1 MTLFHS
7 CNAWDNGRGKF
18 VIWPLIR
25 ELLVP
30 ATGAVCR
37 RHQRTPRSPPTRR
50 NTYIYACKWINECK
64 RRGRTVQKEG
74 KKKTKYYKIEKT
86 LKERTTEI
94 GNMLYMLCSHT
105 YNFIY
110 WFWFGAAAAI
120 KWFFFL
126 YYSRQPDWPVIAC
139 ADLYRL
145 CDITTIPVWYWYY
158 YTEWTTSQRHTL
170 CIKISRRLTD
180 FCVTLIHSFRVSR
193 ASSQQRPASWLQA
206 ICILC
211 VSGGNDLDFD
221 GPFGVNPSVIA
232 VVRWSRPTFLSVY

>member
-120 KWFFFL
+120 KWFFFSVL
-126 YYSRQPDWPVIAC
+126 FSPAGLAGNCVCGLVSPMRYHYDSGLVLIL
-139 ADLYRL
+139 LYRMN
-145 CDITTIPVWYWYY
+145 DFPKA
-158 YTEWTTSQRHTL
+158 YTMHQN
-170 CIKISRRLTD
+170 
-180 FCVTLIHSFRVSR
+180 F
-193 ASSQQRPASWLQA
+193 A
-206 ICILC
+206 
-211 VSGGNDLDFD
+211 
-221 GPFGVNPSVIA
+221 
-232 VVRWSRPTFLSVY
+232 

>member
-74 KKKTKYYKIEKT
+74 KKKN
-86 LKERTTEI
+86 EI
-94 GNMLYMLCSHT
+94 LQNWKNIKGKNNRNWQHAIYVMFAHIQFYLLVLVWRCSCHKMIFFSVLFSPAGLAGNCVCGLVSPMRYHYDSGLVL
-105 YNFIY
+105 I
-110 WFWFGAAAAI
+110 
-120 KWFFFL
+120 L
-126 YYSRQPDWPVIAC
+126 
-139 ADLYRL
+139 LYRMN
-145 CDITTIPVWYWYY
+145 DFPKA
-158 YTEWTTSQRHTL
+158 YTMHQN
-170 CIKISRRLTD
+170 
-180 FCVTLIHSFRVSR
+180 F
-193 ASSQQRPASWLQA
+193 A
-206 ICILC
+206 
-211 VSGGNDLDFD
+211 
-221 GPFGVNPSVIA
+221 
-232 VVRWSRPTFLSVY
+232 